1 MNSVKWAYL
10 LCYCLPFTNGQGEAH
25 VSNNVHELVGNAVLS
40 TMKLSHQFLIS
51 YATRCRIQPEI

>member
-51 YATRCRIQPEI
+51 YATR